1 LPGEGRTSATCPR
14 SEACLLPV
22 KTAGGN
28 PARLES
34 FPHDEEVYV
43 RALAWMP
50 GQDSAVPISAEE
62 MATLRRKK
70 KGVLWADYPAP
81 TDQDFDYLR
90 ATFGFDAVTIDEC
103 HHDGQHRAK
112 VSDHGDYL
120 FVIWPVLVERAE
132 TEEISASGLFIFIG
146 ADYLITVHDDPL
158 PVLEDVSRSTVD
170 DSDIAIQGS
179 DWLLLRILDNAVD
192 AYFPAIDR
200 LTEKLDEIEDVMF
213 ENPSKAH
220 MASLFAIKRA
230 MLTLRRMAGPERD
243 VVNLLARHE
252 SRLIDSQTFVYFQ
265 DVYDHLARITDSIDM
280 SRDVIGGAMDIY
292 LSSISNRMNEI
303 MKRLTVVAT
312 VFMPLTF
319 VTSLYG
325 MNVRLPLDRH
335 GSAFYVIVGV
345 MVGIAI
351 AMLIDF
357 RRRGWW

>member
-1 LPGEGRTSATCPR
+1 M
-14 SEACLLPV
+14 
-22 KTAGGN
+22 
-28 PARLES
+28 
-34 FPHDEEVYV
+34 

-50 GQDSAVPISAEE
+50 GEDSAAPITADE
-62 MATLRRKK
+62 MATLRTQEE
-70 KGVLWADYPAP
+70 GVLWADYPSP
-81 TDQDFDYLR
+81 TDKDFDYLR
-90 ATFGFDAVTIDEC
+90 ATFGFNAVTIDEC
-103 HHDGQHRAK
+103 RHDGLHRAK

-120 FVIWPVLVERAE
+120 FVIWPVLRAGPE
-132 TEEISASGLFIFIG
+132 AAAVAASGLFIFVG
-146 ADYLITVHDDPL
+146 GNYLITVHDDPL
-158 PVLEDVSRSTVD
+158 PVLDDVSRSTVD
-170 DSDIAIQGS
+170 DSDVAIQGS
-179 DWLLLRILDNAVD
+179 DWLLLRILDDAVD

-200 LTEKLDEIEDVMF
+200 LTEKLDELEDVMF
-213 ENPSKAH
+213 ERPSKTH
-220 MASLFAIKRA
+220 LASLFVIKRA

-280 SRDVIGGAMDIY
+280 SRDVVAGAMDIY
-292 LSSISNRMNEI
+292 LSSISNRMNDI

-312 VFMPLTF
+312 IFMPMTF

-335 GSAFYVIVGV
+335 GSAFYLIVAV
-345 MVGIAI
+345 MAAVTV